1 MTLGEAARACA
12 ERALRSGAI
21 EPIETEESRIAD
33 GGVEFLVRR
42 LSSLARKERLARMR
56 ATAARPVDPFDPPE
70 PELTVAALSPTHL
83 AVLNKFPVLDG
94 HLLFVTRRFADQ
106 EELLDAGDMAA
117 LARGLAEID
126 GLAFYNGGAL
136 AGASQPHKHLQ
147 LVPLP
152 LARAAAGIP
161 IEAVFD
167 PSAGA
172 EGPISLARLPFAHA
186 FVRFAPGLASDGAAL
201 LDAYWA
207 LLAAARLHVVEGR
220 ASAPYN
226 LLATRRWM
234 LLVPRARER
243 FGSIS
248 VNALGF
254 AGSLF
259 VRDDAELAALA
270 RAGPMAALT
279 AVARPRAEV

>member
-1 MTLGEAARACA
+1 VTLADAARACA
-12 ERALRSGAI
+12 ERALRSRAI
-21 EPIETEESRIAD
+21 EPIETEETRIAD

-42 LSSLARKERLARMR
+42 LSSLARKERLARVR
-56 ATAARPVDPFDPPE
+56 AASPRRVDPFDPPE
-70 PELTVAALSPTHL
+70 PELTVTALSPTHL

-106 EELLDAGDMAA
+106 EELLDGDDMAA
-117 LARGLAEID
+117 LAQGLAAID
-126 GLAFYNGGAL
+126 GLGFYNGGAL

-152 LARAAAGIP
+152 LAPTGP
-161 IEAVFD
+161 GVPVEAVFD
-167 PSAGA
+167 AAAGA
-172 EGPISLARLPFAHA
+172 AGPVSIARLPFEHA
-186 FVRFAPGLASDGAAL
+186 FARLAPGAATDGAAL
-201 LDAYWA
+201 LDTYWA
-207 LLAAARLHVVEGR
+207 LLAAARLHVVGGR

-234 LLVPRARER
+234 LVVPRVQAR
-243 FGSIS
+243 FGTIS

-259 VRDDAELAALA
+259 VRDERELAVLT
-270 RAGPMAALT
+270 RAGPMAALA
-279 AVARPRAEV
+279 AVARPRAES